1 MHVKSSTKK
10 LLALL
15 CQTFILSVGQANVTS
30 ETAIGQ
36 VTMIIGQSY
45 ATDLEGDK
53 RRLQRASDIF
63 IGDRIETDGG
73 AHVHIR
79 FIDDGRVSVR
89 PESRL
94 YIENYYTDTT
104 NPANNVIRFYLEQG
118 VLRSISGKATEAAHD
133 RYRLNTPI
141 AALGVLGTDYV
152 IRTTE
157 SSTWAAVYSGGIT
170 LAPIGGAC
178 DQAGLGSCANATAL
192 TETMRDKYLEVNA
205 GDMEP
210 KIKSRLDQIGQSIS
224 ISSQTPSDK
233 TETPIANPSEG
244 DNELASKQ
252 QDLIN
257 QISQPETENQQP
269 PPEAVSSG
277 ALVWGR
283 WPWQSV
289 HADDTLSKDRET
301 ARDGREI
308 TVGNSY
314 AGLFRATGETLAQ
327 PQTGTYQFNL
337 LNSHVVFARPGQN
350 WQQADKAQL
359 NQADLTVDFS
369 QQKFNT
375 QLQMSHDITGP
386 VDLNVQGDINS
397 KGIFTG
403 ATSDSR
409 VAGALSNDNESAGM
423 LFEKNVPQGNFSGIT
438 EWQR

>member
-1 MHVKSSTKK
+1 
-10 LLALL
+10 
-15 CQTFILSVGQANVTS
+15 
-30 ETAIGQ
+30 
-36 VTMIIGQSY
+36 
-45 ATDLEGDK
+45 
-53 RRLQRASDIF
+53 
-63 IGDRIETDGG
+63 
-73 AHVHIR
+73 
-79 FIDDGRVSVR
+79 
-89 PESRL
+89 
-94 YIENYYTDTT
+94 
-104 NPANNVIRFYLEQG
+104 
-118 VLRSISGKATEAAHD
+118 
-133 RYRLNTPI
+133 
-141 AALGVLGTDYV
+141 
-152 IRTTE
+152 
-157 SSTWAAVYSGGIT
+157 
-170 LAPIGGAC
+170 
-178 DQAGLGSCANATAL
+178 
-192 TETMRDKYLEVNA
+192 
-205 GDMEP
+205 
-210 KIKSRLDQIGQSIS
+210 
-224 ISSQTPSDK
+224 
-233 TETPIANPSEG
+233 
-244 DNELASKQ
+244 
-252 QDLIN
+252 
-257 QISQPETENQQP
+257 
-269 PPEAVSSG
+269 
-277 ALVWGR
+277 
-283 WPWQSV
+283 
-289 HADDTLSKDRET
+289 LSKDRET